1 MPETLA
7 PGLATTGYVGA
18 TAFHARGVGDPIVL
32 LHGVGMNKAFWAPQ
46 IEDLARG
53 CHVIACDLL
62 GHGNSAL
69 PPAGVGLAA
78 YGDAVLAVLDRLEIA
93 NANVV
98 GHSLGALIA
107 IDLALRHP
115 QRVSRLVAMNPV
127 YRRTPAQRAA
137 VVARAEALAK
147 AGLGDGIDA
156 TLARWFGTDPA
167 PEMRARVDTV
177 RRWLQAVDPRGYA
190 GAYRIFATADEAC
203 AGRLAALAMPALFM
217 TGGEDPNSTPEM
229 TRRMAVEAPYGEA
242 LVVAGQRHMMSFAA
256 PERVTPLLRAF
267 LMRPFEGN
275 AAALQPAAALTE
287 GDEA

>member
-1 MPETLA
+1 MSEVFA
-7 PGLATTGYVGA
+7 PGLATTDRVGA

-46 IEDLARG
+46 IEDLARD

-62 GHGNSAL
+62 GHGDSAL
-69 PPAGVGLAA
+69 PPAGAGLAA

-115 QRVSRLVAMNPV
+115 QRVSRLVAMNAV

-137 VVARAEALAK
+137 VVARAEALAR
-147 AGLGDGIDA
+147 AGLGDGIDLI
-156 TLARWFGTDPA
+156 LARWFGTDPA

-190 GAYRIFATADEAC
+190 CAYGIFATADEAC

-229 TRRMAVEAPYGEA
+229 TRRMAAEVPYGEA
-242 LVVAGQRHMMSFAA
+242 LVVAGQRHMMSYAA

-267 LMRPFEGN
+267 LMRPLDGAGEPR
-275 AAALQPAAALTE
+275 PAAALTE
-287 GDEA
+287 GGEA